1 MTPQVLRII
10 LTTIALVSLKVL
22 DTPLIYPIAS
32 LFILDLVDC
41 DFYRLYDK
49 TVKCSKKDTPY
60 QISDKIL
67 DLYAYLLFIILFYKK
82 MDKLNLTLF
91 ICFFI
96 YRAIGVY
103 QFYKTEDREYIKIF
117 FDGMNGLLVLLEL
130 SNRYSVIKNNY
141 TLMIGIMI
149 LIKILFERIH
159 HTV

>member
-1 MTPQVLRII
+1 MSPQVLRII
-10 LTTIALVSLKVL
+10 LTTIALIIQSLL

-32 LFILDLVDC
+32 LFILDFVDC

-49 TVKCSKKDTPY
+49 TIKCSKRDTPY

-82 MDKLNLTLF
+82 MDKLNLILF

-103 QFYKTEDREYIKIF
+103 QFYKTEDRKFIKIF
-117 FDGMNGLLVLLEL
+117 FDGLNGLLVLLEL

-141 TLMIGIMI
+141 TLMVGLMI

-159 HTV
+159 HAV

>member
-10 LTTIALVSLKVL
+10 LTTIVLVLLKIFE
-22 DTPLIYPIAS
+22 TPLIYPIAS
-32 LFILDLVDC
+32 LFILDTVDC
-41 DFYRLYDK
+41 GLYRLFDK
-49 TVKCSKKDTPY
+49 PVKCSKTDTPY

-67 DLYAYLLFIILFYKK
+67 DLYAYLLFIILFYKN
-82 MDKLNLTLF
+82 MDKLNLKLF
-91 ICFFI
+91 IGFFI

-103 QFYKTEDREYIKIF
+103 LFYKTEGKEYIKFF

-141 TLMIGIMI
+141 TIMIGIMI

-159 HTV
+159 HSV

>member
-1 MTPQVLRII
+1 MTPQLLRII
-10 LTTIALVSLKVL
+10 LTTISLVLLKL
-22 DTPLIYPIAS
+22 FETPLIYPIAS
-32 LFILDLVDC
+32 LFILDTVDC
-41 DFYRLYDK
+41 GLYRLFDK
-49 TVKCSKKDTPY
+49 SLKCSKNDTSY

-67 DLYAYLLFIILFYKK
+67 DLYAYLLFIILFYKN
-82 MDKLNLTLF
+82 MDKLNLKLF
-91 ICFFI
+91 IGFFI

-103 QFYKTEDREYIKIF
+103 LFYKTESREYIKVF

-141 TLMIGIMI
+141 TIMIGIMI